1 MNSLWVKYESICTNC
16 DSLFEITSMNPLVFE
31 PACSCSDPHVIRIN
45 RYDVTEL
52 TEPHLDNVGTAHY
65 N

>member
-1 MNSLWVKYESICTNC
+1 MNSLWVKYEYLCTNC
-16 DSLFEITSMNPLVFE
+16 DSLFEITSQNPLIFD
-31 PACSCSDPHVIRIN
+31 PTCTCSTPHIIRIN

>member
-1 MNSLWVKYESICTNC
+1 MWTKHEYLCTNC
-16 DSLFEITSMNPLVFE
+16 DTLFEITTSNDLVIQ
-31 PACSCSDPHVIRIN
+31 PNCICSQPHVIRIN

-52 TEPHLDNVGTAHY
+52 TEPHLDNVGTVHY

>member
-16 DSLFEITSMNPLVFE
+16 DSLFEITSMNPLINE
-31 PACSCSDPHVIRIN
+31 PQCTCSNPHIIRIN
-45 RYDVTEL
+45 RYDVTDI
-52 TEPHLDNVGTAHY
+52 TEPEVDIVSTCPY

>member
-1 MNSLWVKYESICTNC
+1 MSSLWVKYESICTNC
-16 DSLFEITSMNPLVFE
+16 DSLFEITSMNPLVAE
-31 PACSCSDPHVIRIN
+31 PQCLCGNPHVIRIN

-52 TEPHLDNVGTAHY
+52 TEPHLDTIGEAHY